1 MKKKLN
7 IINIISTYA
16 STAAMQAGKAYKKIT
31 TEKLP
36 EDGMI
41 GQDMCLQIL
50 QQTVDSKTSKY
61 KEQAAELIAKI
72 KEGDIEPSWTEPKA
86 AKPKVD
92 NTGIFK
98 VLAEIKEVAEA
109 EGYEE
114 ILSML
119 EGVI

>member
-1 MKKKLN
+1 MKLN

-41 GQDMCLQIL
+41 EQSMCLQIL

-61 KEQAAELIAKI
+61 KEQAADLIAQTK
-72 KEGDIEPSWTEPKA
+72 KGDPSKFTCRTNISSPTTSMGTLRRWPNPTYSSRVEP
-86 AKPKVD
+86 
-92 NTGIFK
+92 
-98 VLAEIKEVAEA
+98 VLCNSVTIA
-109 EGYEE
+109 
-114 ILSML
+114 
-119 EGVI
+119 

>member
-1 MKKKLN
+1 MKLN

-41 GQDMCLQIL
+41 EQAICLQIL

-61 KEQAAELIAKI
+61 KEQAASLITQI
-72 KEGDIEPSWTEPKA
+72 KEGNIEPSWTEPKE
-86 AKPKVD
+86 AKPKTD
-92 NTGIFK
+92 NTKIFK

-109 EGYEE
+109 EGYED
-114 ILSML
+114 ILSIL
-119 EGVI
+119 QGVI